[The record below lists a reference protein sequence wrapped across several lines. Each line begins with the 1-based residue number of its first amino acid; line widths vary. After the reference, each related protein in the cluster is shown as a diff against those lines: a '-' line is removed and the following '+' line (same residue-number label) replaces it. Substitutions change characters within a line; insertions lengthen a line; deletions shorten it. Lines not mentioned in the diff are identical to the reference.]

1 VPGAHDAGDAPF
13 VEGFAMRKLIAL
25 LLITTAAPAL
35 ADTIEARSTIT
46 AVTVYPD
53 GAKITREVS
62 FALPSAG
69 SHDLLVL
76 DLPRGMETAL
86 MQLEGSAG
94 LNLGGFA
101 LRDDRLPP
109 RDVPDTPEQVA
120 AKAALDDAKAAE
132 RAALAA
138 VEAVQARIAAANA
151 QGAFLT
157 SFSGALPDTATPET
171 LKAMAEMVGAETLA
185 AAQAAAAA
193 KADLWASQEALETA
207 QKARADAQAALEALP
222 RIDKDYLGLSVE
234 VEAAA
239 AGDGK
244 VTLTHYIEGAGWR
257 PFYELDLT
265 RAGTPALSID
275 RAVLVTQYTGEDWAG
290 VDLTLSTSRP
300 ADQAAP
306 SMLWPELRQIV
317 PEGETEDYARDAMTA
332 AGIAPPEAVIVMDEA
347 EPVTA
352 AAGLE
357 GDTVVYHYPRTVD
370 VASGVEDLRLPLD
383 VIEAQP
389 VVYAQAVPRWDRN
402 AFVMAEFVNPG
413 QEPLLPGDALLFRE
427 GVLVGQ
433 MALDLI
439 APGAEAEI
447 AFGALETIRVKREMP
462 VRDSGQSGF
471 LTTSNEASEAAV
483 LTVENLGTESW
494 PLRVLDQVPYS
505 EQEDLEITLDATPAP
520 DATDVDGQR
529 GILEWSFDLGAGE
542 KREISLT
549 YAMRWPEGMDL
560 R

>member
-1 VPGAHDAGDAPF
+1 
-13 VEGFAMRKLIAL
+13 MRKLVAL

-69 SHDLLVL
+69 SHDLLVT
-76 DLPRGMETAL
+76 DLPAGLETAL
-86 MQLEGSAG
+86 MQIAGSEGLG
-94 LNLGGFA
+94 VGGFA
-101 LRDDRLPP
+101 LRSDRLPP
-109 RDVPDTPEQVA
+109 REEPATPEQRA
-120 AKAALDDAKAAE
+120 AEAALDAAKAAE
-132 RAALAA
+132 REALAA

-151 QGAFLT
+151 RGAFLT

-193 KADLWASQEALETA
+193 KADLWAAQDGLEAA

-239 AGDGK
+239 AGEAK

-257 PFYELDLT
+257 PFYELNLS
-265 RAGTPALSID
+265 RGGTAALSID

-317 PEGETEDYARDAMTA
+317 PESETEDYARDAMTA
-332 AGIAPPEAVIVMDEA
+332 AGIAPPGAEPEVVAEAA
-347 EPVTA
+347 PVTA

-357 GDTVVYHYPRTVD
+357 GDTVVYHYPRAVD
-370 VASGVEDLRLPLD
+370 IASGVEDLRLPLD
-383 VIEAQP
+383 VIETRP

-439 APGAEAEI
+439 PPGAETEI

-483 LTVENLGTESW
+483 LTVENLGSESW

-542 KREISLT
+542 KREISLE

>member
-1 VPGAHDAGDAPF
+1 
-13 VEGFAMRKLIAL
+13 MRKLVAL

-46 AVTVYPD
+46 AVIVYPD

-69 SHDLLVL
+69 SHDLLVT
-76 DLPRGMETAL
+76 DLPAGLETAL
-86 MQLEGSAG
+86 MQIAASEGLG
-94 LNLGGFA
+94 VGGFA
-101 LRDDRLPP
+101 LRSDRLPP
-109 RDVPDTPEQVA
+109 REEPATPEQTA
-120 AKAALDDAKAAE
+120 AEAALDAARAAE
-132 RAALAA
+132 RQALAA

-185 AAQAAAAA
+185 AAQAAAVA
-193 KADLWASQEALETA
+193 KADLWAAQDGLEAA

-239 AGDGK
+239 AGEAK

-257 PFYELDLT
+257 PFYELNLS
-265 RAGTPALSID
+265 RGGTAALSID

-317 PEGETEDYARDAMTA
+317 PESETEDYARDAMTA
-332 AGIAPPEAVIVMDEA
+332 AGIAPPGAEPEVVAEAA
-347 EPVTA
+347 PVTA

-357 GDTVVYHYPRTVD
+357 GDTVVYHYPRAVD

-383 VIEAQP
+383 VIETRP

-433 MALDLI
+433 MAMDLI
-439 APGAEAEI
+439 PPGAETEI

-471 LTTSNEASEAAV
+471 LTTSNEASETAV
-483 LTVENLGTESW
+483 LTVENLGSESW

-529 GILEWSFDLGAGE
+529 GILEWSFELGAGE
-542 KREISLT
+542 KREISLE